1 MEVKALRG
9 TSDHVG
15 VTAPALGW
23 CTRISHLVMVLS
35 PSVGD
40 AQMPDEV
47 MAPGDEAAGSGNDD
61 FADDDLEL
69 TESAMV
75 WVKRNEPFL
84 NAGRLPAGN
93 RPAPSKSEEDQPE
106 LWDMAEWETFQRW
119 AYKRIEQLEAKE
131 KELQRTV
138 RTMDHMLSNAL
149 ATYGSVSAEMRNG
162 LDVMES
168 IISMQTGVELNSPKM
183 SDKIEDRIALLA
195 MDLSRRTTK

>member
-1 MEVKALRG
+1 
-9 TSDHVG
+9 
-15 VTAPALGW
+15 
-23 CTRISHLVMVLS
+23 
-35 PSVGD
+35 
-40 AQMPDEV
+40 MPDEV

-75 WVKRNEPFL
+75 WVKRNELFL
-84 NAGRLPAGN
+84 NAGSLPAGN

-138 RTMDHMLSNAL
+138 TTMDRRLSNAL

-168 IISMQTGVELNSPKM
+168 IISMQTGLELNSPKM